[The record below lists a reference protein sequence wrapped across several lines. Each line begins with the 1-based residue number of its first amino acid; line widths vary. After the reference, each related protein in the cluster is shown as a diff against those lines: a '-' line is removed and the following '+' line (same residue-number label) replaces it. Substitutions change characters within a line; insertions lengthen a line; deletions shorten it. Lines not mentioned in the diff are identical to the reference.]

1 MNFTL
6 KQLGYFLAAAEHQS
20 TTAAAVALN
29 VSQPSVSAAIAQ
41 LEAGLGGPLF
51 TRHQGV
57 GLSMTP
63 MGRRAMKSARAV
75 LTQAADFNP
84 GLLGADRALVGEVAL
99 ACFGDLAPY
108 YLPGLQAALR
118 KRHPNLEI
126 VLQDGDFEF
135 VRDSLRHG
143 LAEIAITY
151 RLGLSE
157 DLLDEV
163 LVSLPVYAM
172 LPARHRLARKPM
184 LSLQDLSQEPLVLTR
199 SAYSESHFLSLFYN
213 AGLEPRRGAVTES
226 FELQRGLVANGF
238 GAALSYTRPVGRY
251 SYDGRRL
258 AYRPLADLVP
268 EQPIVLVRHRDFPL
282 SGVTKAVM
290 ALTREYFASLPRP

>member
-6 KQLGYFLAAAEHQS
+6 KQLGYFLAAAEHLS

-41 LEAGLGGPLF
+41 LEEGLGGPLF

-75 LTQAADFNP
+75 LSQAADFNP
-84 GLLGADRALVGEVAL
+84 GLLGAGRPLAGAVDL
-99 ACFGDLAPY
+99 ACFSDLAPY
-108 YLPGLQAALR
+108 YLPGLQAALH
-118 KRHPNLEI
+118 KRHSGLEI
-126 VLQDGDFEF
+126 SLLDGGFEF
-135 VRDSLRHG
+135 VRDSLRRG

-157 DLLDEV
+157 DLLDEI
-163 LVSLPVYAM
+163 LISLPVYAM
-172 LPARHRLARKPM
+172 LPARHRLAKLSA
-184 LSLQDLSQEPLVLTR
+184 LSLRDLAREPLVLTR
-199 SAYSESHFLSLFYN
+199 SPYSESHFLSLFYN

-238 GAALSYTRPVGRY
+238 GVALSYTRPAGRS

-258 AYRPLADLVP
+258 VYRPIADPVP

-282 SGVTKAVM
+282 SGVTNAVM
-290 ALTREYFASLPRP
+290 ALARDYFAGLHRP